1 MTNDGFIR
9 IYRNED
15 DDLYFRDPFT
25 RWQAWIDLIMLA
37 YPSDSELYVRGIRIE
52 AKRGCVY
59 IGTRDLAERWQWSR
73 GKVIRFLE
81 NLICEHKIVPQTRP
95 QNKNVIACISITNYD
110 KYLLDDTTN
119 ETTNGTTEQKKEKKV
134 TKKIK
139 EKNTSD
145 NDKNKNKEISV
156 ITLKKKEELSIFGP
170 SEEEA
175 NFDKWMKEKFPY
187 VSKMKRP
194 LTLPEIKKLQNIGY
208 TNKEITQVLSNMDNW
223 SKLNTYVYAYQTL
236 LNWLKRDYG
245 ERHIATT

>member
-59 IGTRDLAERWQWSR
+59 MASEQLAKRWQWSR
-73 GKVIRFLE
+73 GKVLRFLDGLE
-81 NLICEHKIVPQTRP
+81 TVQQIVQ
-95 QNKNVIACISITNYD
+95 QKSNVINCISITYYEHYTTD
-110 KYLLDDTTN
+110 GTTN
-119 ETTNGTTEQKKEKKV
+119 GTTNGTTEQKKEKKV

-223 SKLNTYVYAYQTL
+223 SKLNTHVYAYHTL